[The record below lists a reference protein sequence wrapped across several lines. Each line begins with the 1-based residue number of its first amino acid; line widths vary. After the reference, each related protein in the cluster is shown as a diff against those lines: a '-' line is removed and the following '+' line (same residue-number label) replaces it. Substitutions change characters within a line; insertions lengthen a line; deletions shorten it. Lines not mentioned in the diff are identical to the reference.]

1 MNNKNAEI
9 FFVTG
14 PCGVGKSTIAKMIAS
29 NMKSSALIEG
39 DSIYNMVIGGNVK
52 PWKDDGTYLELFW
65 DNVVDLIENFLKRNI
80 NVILDY
86 IIYPEHLKKIT
97 SIFKEKNVNIKYIV
111 LMADKNT
118 ILERDSYREPDCR
131 MGERSIE
138 LLNEFMNL
146 NIEDKYVLDTRSLSK
161 DEIFN
166 AIMMDKRFIL

>member
-9 FFVTG
+9 FFITG

-52 PWKDDGTYLELFW
+52 PWKDYGTYLELFW
-65 DNVVDLIENFLKRNI
+65 DNVVNLIENFLKRNI

-97 SIFKEKNVNIKYIV
+97 SIFKKKCKHQIYCI
-111 LMADKNT
+111 D
-118 ILERDSYREPDCR
+118 
-131 MGERSIE
+131 G
-138 LLNEFMNL
+138 
-146 NIEDKYVLDTRSLSK
+146 
-161 DEIFN
+161 
-166 AIMMDKRFIL
+166 

>member
-1 MNNKNAEI
+1 MR
-9 FFVTG
+9 
-14 PCGVGKSTIAKMIAS
+14 VGKSTISKMIAR

-52 PWKDDGTYLELFW
+52 PWKDDGKYLELFW
-65 DNVVDLIENFLKRNI
+65 DNVVDLIGNFMKRNI

-86 IIYPEHLKKIT
+86 IIYPEHLKKII

-118 ILERDSYREPDCR
+118 ILERDRYREPDCI
-131 MGERSIE
+131 MDERSIE